1 MADPQHHRLLIPAL
15 GPVYDRL
22 HVLAWPMVRFVC
34 GAALVPHGWGKIIE
48 GGLGGTAQSFAAL
61 GLEPAW
67 PLALYIGLLELVG
80 GTLLA
85 VGFLTR
91 LWAIQVMGFMATAAF
106 YVHWPQGYFWSDGGW
121 EYPAFWMLV
130 ALAILIRG
138 GGRLSVDRLLPR
150 EL

>member
-1 MADPQHHRLLIPAL
+1 MTDRARLLIPAL
-15 GPVYDRL
+15 APVYDRL
-22 HVLAWPMVRFVC
+22 EPLAWTLVRLAA
-34 GAALVPHGWGKIIE
+34 GAALIPHGWGKILA
-48 GGLGGTAQSFAAL
+48 GGLPGTAKGFAAL

-85 VGFLTR
+85 VGLLTR
-91 LWAIQVMGFMATAAF
+91 LWAIQVAGFMAVATF
-106 YVHWPQGYFWSDGGW
+106 HVHWPNGYGWTNQGW
-121 EYPAFWMLV
+121 EYPAFWMVV

-138 GGRLSVDRLLPR
+138 GGRWSADRLLLRR